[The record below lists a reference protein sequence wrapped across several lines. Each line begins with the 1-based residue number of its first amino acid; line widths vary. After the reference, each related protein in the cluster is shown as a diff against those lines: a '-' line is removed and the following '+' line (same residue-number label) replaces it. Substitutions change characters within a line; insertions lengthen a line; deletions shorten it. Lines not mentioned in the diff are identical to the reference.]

1 MSALPKIVIGA
12 LATTILAWSLQ
23 GPLGL
28 RQRCAAAAP
37 EQSGAAPLASRALVE
52 TCQSNVSQ
60 AASAGTINF
69 AEGGAMLAPES
80 SRLLDLIANSLRD
93 CPGTIVEVAGH
104 TDAAGDASANQALS
118 KRRAESVVEE
128 LVRRRVP
135 RQQLKAVGYGDDHP
149 LDPDGPRHDPGN
161 RRIEFKITA
170 APPTMI
176 A

>member
-1 MSALPKIVIGA
+1 MSALPKIVVGA
-12 LATTILAWSLQ
+12 LATTLLAWSLQ

-28 RQRCAAAAP
+28 RQRCAAP
-37 EQSGAAPLASRALVE
+37 EQSGPVPLASRALVE

-69 AEGGAMLAPES
+69 AEGGAALAPES
-80 SRLLDLIANSLRD
+80 NRLLDLIANSLRD

-104 TDAAGDASANQALS
+104 ADAAGDPAANQALS
-118 KRRAESVVEE
+118 KKRAESVVEE

-135 RQQLKAVGYGDDHP
+135 RQQLRAVGYGDSDP
-149 LDPDGPRHDPGN
+149 LDPNGSRHDPGN

-170 APPTMI
+170 APPVMI